1 MQKQAER
8 DRGRPPDDEYSYKI
22 RRSLEFL
29 SRIAVEYDVDS
40 NRFFDCMIQAWNQQ
54 ESKCEELR
62 IICREKTE
70 SSAVFLFVE
79 DQRVLGQFPLPTEV
93 LRGEDPLKRYM
104 EAAQSRKNSK
114 AKSYEGR
121 SPKIENLEAGMK
133 KVNLKARVVEVPK
146 PKMVYTRFGNTA
158 YVSNAVIEDETGSI
172 RMSLWNNQVHT
183 VSEGDLI
190 NIENSKVTQ
199 FRGERQIRIGRHG
212 RLNVIE

>member
-8 DRGRPPDDEYSYKI
+8 DRGRPPDNEYSYKT

-29 SRIAVEYDVDS
+29 ARIAVKYDVES
-40 NRFFDCMIQAWNQQ
+40 SRFFDRMIQAWNQQ

-62 IICREKTE
+62 IICRDKTAD
-70 SSAVFLFVE
+70 SAIFLFAE
-79 DQRVLGQFPLPTEV
+79 DQRVLGQFPIPTEV
-93 LRGEDPLKRYM
+93 LRGEDPLERYM
-104 EAAQSRKNSK
+104 EVAQSRKDSK

-121 SPKIENLEAGMK
+121 SPKIKNLEAGMK
-133 KVNLKARVVEVPK
+133 QVTLKARVVEVPK

-172 RMSLWNNQVHT
+172 RMSLWNNQVRT
-183 VSEGDLI
+183 VSEGDMV
-190 NIENSKVTQ
+190 NIENSKVSQ

-212 RLNVIE
+212 KLNVIK